1 MERQRD
7 VRGLAEPAAP
17 AALAGTLPARYTHVG
32 TAAGH
37 PTEGGCRLWRRV
49 RGRLRT
55 RKWVGGGGV
64 PLGSPLRRPNE
75 PCWDGSARGGGSV
88 GLAVWFRAEPPLGI
102 GLGGRCEQRCS
113 FPACFLG
120 VGLLPSSL

>member
-7 VRGLAEPAAP
+7 VRGLSEPAAP

-75 PCWDGSARGGGSV
+75 PCWDGSARGGG
-88 GLAVWFRAEPPLGI
+88 GLWA
-102 GLGGRCEQRCS
+102 
-113 FPACFLG
+113 
-120 VGLLPSSL
+120 LPSGSVPDLRWESGSEVAANSAVLFLLVF